1 MNEAEVLE
9 LLEEHGALQKGH
21 FKLSSGRHSD
31 VFVQTALVTCYPGIA
46 ERLGHEL
53 GCRFATSDVSVVLSP
68 AVAGIVIGHEVAR
81 YLNVRHVFCER
92 VDGQMRLRRGFSIGS
107 HENVLIAD
115 NAMTDGASKQ
125 EVIDLVGEIGADVV
139 GVAIIADR
147 SKGVS
152 LAAPL
157 EALVHIQTT
166 EWDAGECPL
175 CSKGSPLDAPGSRH
189 LTR

>member
-1 MNEAEVLE
+1 MNEAEVLD

-53 GCRFATSDVSVVLSP
+53 GCRFATSGVTVVLSP

-92 VDGQMRLRRGFSIGS
+92 VEGRMRLRRGFSIGS
-107 HENVLIAD
+107 HESVLVVD

-125 EVIDLVGEIGADVV
+125 EVIDLVNEIGADIV

-147 SKGVS
+147 SSDVS
-152 LAAPL
+152 FGAPL
-157 EALVHIQTT
+157 EALVHIGTT
-166 EWDAGECPL
+166 EWDADDCPL
-175 CSKGSPLDAPGSRH
+175 CSEGLPLDAPGSRH
-189 LTR
+189 LAR

>member
-1 MNEAEVLE
+1 MNEAEVLD

-53 GCRFATSDVSVVLSP
+53 GCRFESSEVTVVLSP

-92 VDGQMRLRRGFSIGS
+92 ADGRMRLRRGFSIGS
-107 HENVLIAD
+107 DENVLIAD
-115 NAMTDGASKQ
+115 NAMTDGASKT
-125 EVIDLVGEIGADVV
+125 EVIDLVREIGADVV
-139 GVAIIADR
+139 GIAIIADR
-147 SKGVS
+147 SKDLS
-152 LAAPL
+152 LGAPV
-157 EALVHIQTT
+157 EALVRIGTT
-166 EWDAGECPL
+166 EWDADQCPL
-175 CSKGSPLDAPGSRH
+175 CREGLPLDAPGSRH
-189 LTR
+189 LAR